1 MMADEKL
8 AKCLK
13 RLTKARD
20 IARKF
25 RKWIASSRCINDIP
39 AVKEASFQTRED
51 MLDGEERLD
60 CAIRELE
67 ALISIVGIKEGLE
80 EKVYPF
86 EPKSKVDEI
95 AEVIKSQFD
104 DYIRSYGKPLRLGEI
119 ERQCVV
125 RDVQFDICD
134 LWSYIVING
143 LTKEEENE
151 LERKLK
157 RRRNDNRR

>member
-1 MMADEKL
+1 MMAVEKL

-13 RLTKARD
+13 RLTKARN
-20 IARKF
+20 IARKC
-25 RKWIASSRCINDIP
+25 RKWIASSRCMDDMP
-39 AVKEASFQTRED
+39 AVAEASFQARED
-51 MLDGEERLD
+51 MQDGEQRLD

-67 ALISIVGIKEGLE
+67 ALIAIVGIKEGLE
-80 EKVYPF
+80 EKVYRF
-86 EPKSKVDEI
+86 DPKSRVEEV

-125 RDVQFDICD
+125 RDVRFDICD
-134 LWSYIVING
+134 FWSYIVIYG
-143 LTKEEENE
+143 LTQEEQTE

-157 RRRNDNRR
+157 EKK